1 MQTIFE
7 DEDKRRN
14 HREADT
20 MDIIIYT
27 RRVSKCVKE
36 KYIRRFRIRE
46 SRIQISRRVFV
57 RIKEGILWRR

>member
-14 HREADT
+14 HREADI

-27 RRVSKCVKE
+27 RRVSKYVKE

-46 SRIQISRRVFV
+46 SKIQISGRVFV
-57 RIKEGILWRR
+57 RIKEEI